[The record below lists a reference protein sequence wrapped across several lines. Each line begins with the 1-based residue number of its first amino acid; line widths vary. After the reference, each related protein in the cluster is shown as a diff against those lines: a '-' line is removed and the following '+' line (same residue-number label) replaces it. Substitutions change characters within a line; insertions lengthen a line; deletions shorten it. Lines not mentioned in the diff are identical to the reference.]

1 MSDQDNKIWSYYAED
16 FNKIGRLKDNVV
28 HIKNFLEP
36 EDLLAI
42 SNYLKTHQD
51 DPEFSGGKMINFE
64 KASQENPEVAQLLI
78 KYEKRIYDVVEKN
91 FCQKYNIKIKR
102 KPWVELHFIKW
113 RPGMGSKLH
122 SDCQYPNGD
131 PLMKSNYYKL
141 NLTALIYPNEDYT
154 GGEIGWPEY
163 GIEIKPS
170 AGDLAVFPA
179 NNDYL
184 HYVNDVMTGTR
195 YTMPIWYTFDNGAP
209 EKEMIYDPEA
219 SKNLWLN
226 EGEDTNQLRSY

>member
-1 MSDQDNKIWSYYAED
+1 MIKDNEIWDYYSKD
-16 FNKIGRLKDNVV
+16 FNKIGRSSDNIVR
-28 HIKNFLEP
+28 IKKFLEP
-36 EDLLAI
+36 EDLLLI
-42 SNYLKTHQD
+42 SSYLNSHKE
-51 DPEFSGGKMINFE
+51 DPEFSGGKMIDFK
-64 KASQENPEVAQLLI
+64 KASAENPILGDLLI
-78 KYEKRIYDVVEKN
+78 KYEKRIYDLVIEN
-91 FCQKYNIKIKR
+91 FCNKYNIKIKR

-113 RPGMGSKLH
+113 RPEMGSPLH

-141 NLTALIYPNEDYT
+141 NITALIYPNNDYV

-163 GIEIKPS
+163 DIEIKPEP
-170 AGDLAVFPA
+170 GDLVIFPA

-184 HYVNDVMTGTR
+184 HYVKDVESGVR
-195 YTMPIWYTFDNGAP
+195 YTMPLWYTFDNGAP

-226 EGEDTNQLRSY
+226 EGEDTTKLRSY